1 MNKYFYEKSKVLEDE
16 IYCIGINNIP
26 NNYKENEVV
35 SFTGE
40 QPFFGYPILENDT
53 IRQATEYELY
63 LKSIYKLKKNEYI
76 KNNKILKYS
85 TEELKINKII
95 PLVPG
100 EYIQD
105 DKLIKVELSDN
116 FLLPVWNVE
125 KRIWEEGTSEDGL
138 IKEQDRILQEYKE
151 KLFALGYNWNGHCQ
165 KARAKD
171 IALLESVISS
181 AKLSIEKGLMKRD
194 DSINWYFNR
203 SDKSKLKLEDF
214 YNLKLAGITFIQEI
228 YDIEAIFKEEIRI
241 DITFEEFLLKF
252 RVTNG

>member
-1 MNKYFYEKSKVLEDE
+1 MNKYFYDKNKILKGET
-16 IYCIGINNIP
+16 YCVGINNIP
-26 NNYKENEVV
+26 NNYKKNEVV

-53 IRQATEYELY
+53 IRQATKYELY
-63 LKSIYKLKKNEYI
+63 LKNIYKLKKNEYI
-76 KNNKILKYS
+76 KDNQILEYS

-95 PLVPG
+95 PLASG

-105 DKLIKVELSDN
+105 NKLIKTEPSDN
-116 FLLPVWNVE
+116 FLLPTWNIE
-125 KRIWEEGTSEDGL
+125 KRIWEEGTSEEGL

-181 AKLSIEKGLMKRD
+181 TKLAINKKIMTQD
-194 DSINWYFNR
+194 TTVNWYFNR
-203 SDKSKLKLEDF
+203 NDKAKLKLEDF
-214 YNLKLAGITFIQEI
+214 YNLKLAGISFVQEV
-228 YDIEAIFKEEIRI
+228 YDVEASFKEEIRI
-241 DITFEEFLLKF
+241 NITFEEFLLKF
-252 RVTNG
+252 NSNKS

>member
-1 MNKYFYEKSKVLEDE
+1 MNKYFYKKSKILEGE
-16 IYCIGINNIP
+16 THCIGINNIP

-40 QPFFGYPILENDT
+40 QPFFGYPILENET
-53 IRQATEYELY
+53 IRQATRYELY
-63 LKSIYKLKKNEYI
+63 LKNIYKLKKNEYV
-76 KNNKILKYS
+76 KDNKILEYS
-85 TEELKINKII
+85 TEELKMNKIM

-105 DKLIKVELSDN
+105 NKLIKVEPSNDL
-116 FLLPVWNVE
+116 LLPIWSIE
-125 KRIWEEGTSEDGL
+125 KKKWEEGTSEEGL

-165 KARAKD
+165 KSRAKD

-181 AKLSIEKGLMKRD
+181 TKLSIEKGLMKQD

-214 YNLKLAGITFIQEI
+214 YNLKLAGINFIQEI
-228 YDIEAIFKEEIRI
+228 YDIEASFKEEIRI

>member
-1 MNKYFYEKSKVLEDE
+1 MNKYFYEKSKILEGK

-40 QPFFGYPILENDT
+40 QPFFGYPILENDI
-53 IRQATEYELY
+53 IRQATKYELY
-63 LKSIYKLKKNEYI
+63 LKNIYKLKKNEYA
-76 KNNKILKYS
+76 KDNKILEYS
-85 TEELKINKII
+85 TKELKTNKII

-105 DKLIKVELSDN
+105 EKLIKIELSDN
-116 FLLPVWNVE
+116 FLLPVWNIE
-125 KRIWEEGTSEDGL
+125 KRIWEEGASEEGL

-151 KLFALGYNWNGHCQ
+151 KLFTLGYNWNGHCQ
-165 KARAKD
+165 KTRAKD

-181 AKLSIEKGLMKRD
+181 TKLSIEKGLMKQD

-203 SDKSKLKLEDF
+203 SDKAKLKLEDF

-228 YDIEAIFKEEIRI
+228 YDVEASFKEEIRI